1 MKSSIKNSIPAIF
14 LLIFAC
20 TASATDLR
28 SLDRISVL
36 MPKSQVLSILG
47 APDKVTDM
55 GGLMVDLYM
64 VHQAAPLESA
74 GYFYEKDLVLAG
86 HTFIFKGNV
95 VVQTATRLMAH
106 GFTIQEEKGEY
117 IRLIGKDD
125 DTGRPVI
132 VTISRMDELTT
143 VTTFAKEFY
152 ERRAN

>member
-1 MKSSIKNSIPAIF
+1 MPAIF
-14 LLIFAC
+14 LFIFVC

-95 VVQTATRLMAH
+95 GAQTATRLMAH

-117 IRLIGKDD
+117 IRLSGKDD

-132 VTISRMDELTT
+132 VTISRMDDLTT